1 MTKTESQ
8 NKYLN
13 KYARPAILIDKA
25 LNDKY
30 KAMVINKGYNSLN
43 DYVNCLLKYDLVTD
57 KIPYKEDI
65 AQIIKEDI
73 KAEQ

>member
-43 DYVNCLLKYDLVTD
+43 DYVNCLLKYDLITGNIPD
-57 KIPYKEDI
+57 KKDI
-65 AQIIKEDI
+65 EEVIQD
-73 KAEQ
+73 